1 MVFFTLR
8 GIWSLQTKVVS
19 VSGIHATLIVAY
31 FGTLLF
37 ISKGVRVNISDKG
50 LVRLRTAEHVMVAAV
65 DSPPLQPR
73 NSYASALG
81 TYAGSCVA
89 NGRRRFLNAC
99 LILGAAR
106 IDSAMCTTSRYFLVP
121 GEPQVIGKSK
131 RVVHLRHTVAEIG
144 DADAYYQLRAT
155 LARNAINPWLR
166 CWMEKLD
173 DELPHGF
180 EAIMGMRQE
189 DGELNSGPL
198 LDFSEWFWTEQEIHA
213 AKNGLSFDQWLLE
226 FHPAG
231 RDDFLM
237 ALPLYYLYQH
247 SGTVI
252 PRVLATPDPW
262 LDAMLNSTRGM
273 LLWTSQWVDLL
284 RVIGNI
290 GEQGACRLIK
300 DYMLGRPNASV
311 VLEQIRYFAAGLS
324 FMQIIEERS
333 PTRRPVG
340 SPDYV
345 AADWLQQ
352 NWSKA

>member
-1 MVFFTLR
+1 M
-8 GIWSLQTKVVS
+8 
-19 VSGIHATLIVAY
+19 
-31 FGTLLF
+31 
-37 ISKGVRVNISDKG
+37 NISNEG
-50 LVRLRTAEHVMVAAV
+50 VARLRTAEHVMVAAV
-65 DSPPLQPR
+65 NSPPLHPGK
-73 NSYASALG
+73 SDVSARDA
-81 TYAGSCVA
+81 YAGSFVVRE
-89 NGRRRFLNAC
+89 RRRFLNAC
-99 LILGAAR
+99 LILGAGR
-106 IDSAMCTTSRYFLVP
+106 IDPALCTMSSHLLVP
-121 GEPQVIGKSK
+121 GGPQAIGKRK
-131 RVVHLRHTVAEIG
+131 RVVHLRHTVADIG
-144 DADAYYQLRAT
+144 DADAYFQLRAT

-173 DELPHGF
+173 DELPCGF
-180 EAIMGMRQE
+180 EAIVGMRQE
-189 DGELNSGPL
+189 VSDWKLGSL
-198 LDFSEWFWTEQEIHA
+198 LDFSEWFWPEQEIHA

-273 LLWTSQWVDLL
+273 LLWTSQWVELL

-300 DYMLGRPNASV
+300 DYMLGRPNASL
-311 VLEQIRYFAAGLS
+311 VLEQIRYFAAGQS

-345 AADWLQQ
+345 AADWLHQ
-352 NWSKA
+352 NWIEV